1 MNRTFKHFLTEARIQ
16 APNTLRTQVMNVAA
30 SALFSLAY
38 SQEGGMDEG
47 MRAFM
52 TQMKKKYGNFR
63 VFKLSEGQPLVVT
76 LNFDP
81 KELPER
87 YTKGIR
93 LQKTYPIKVRVG
105 ALGATDDQHMAE
117 YNSMGRGQSGGIT
130 INLSNL
136 PEIDA
141 IGSVEGMEAALD
153 NLEGSVAHEVQ
164 HATQDVVLRKRHAS
178 QFELPKEGDT
188 DDDYYASQVEFQPQ
202 ITTAGND
209 FKRMLKQVRN
219 AGVEVSGEA
228 AQQLFKVFVGA
239 SNTMPQ
245 GMLKW
250 KSYFD
255 SPFYKSLRQNDTDK
269 WKKAV
274 KELHRLLYPK
284 L

>member
-1 MNRTFKHFLTEARIQ
+1 MTQSFKQFLIEARIV
-16 APNTLRTQVMNVAA
+16 APTTLVNQVMNVSA

-38 SQEGGMDEG
+38 SQDGGMDDD
-47 MRAFM
+47 MRVFM

-76 LNFDP
+76 LQFDP

-87 YTKGIR
+87 YTKGIK
-93 LQKTYPIKVRVG
+93 LQKSYPIKVKVG
-105 ALGATDDQHMAE
+105 ALGATEDQHMA
-117 YNSMGRGQSGGIT
+117 YYTPMGRGQSGGIT

-136 PEIDA
+136 PEIDS

-153 NLEGSVAHEVQ
+153 NLEGSVPHEVQ
-164 HATQDVVLRKRHAS
+164 HATQDVVLRKRHSS
-178 QFELPKEGDT
+178 QFELPNEGDT

-209 FKRMLKQVRN
+209 FKRMLKQMRN
-219 AGVEVSGEA
+219 AGVEVSGDA
-228 AQQLFKVFVGA
+228 AQQLFRVFVGA
-239 SNTMPQ
+239 SNQMPQ

-255 SPFYKSLRQNDTDK
+255 SPFYKSLRQNDGDK

-274 KELHRLLYPK
+274 KELHRHLGS
-284 L
+284 